1 MLEPD
6 QKRTES
12 DLRFLAEASTL
23 LATSQDVEATLQQI
37 AALAVPRIADWCVI
51 YGLTESGDVERRA
64 VEVRGG
70 NRRELAHR
78 LQTYPLG
85 EHDPV
90 RIALR
95 TGEPQLIR
103 EVTDDDLRAGAVSE
117 EHLSMMRELNLRSLM
132 AVPMYA
138 RHRPVGAIAFSISD
152 SSRRYS
158 ERDLLL
164 AADLARSAGIAFDNA
179 RLYDEQKRTEQALR
193 ESVARSQRQLSEL
206 QAIYATAPVG
216 LCFVDPSCRYVSVNK
231 AMARMNNLPAD
242 EHVGRRFADVLPEVV
257 AYELEATCLEVMET
271 GEPVFNQELSRP
283 ASEPGG
289 DGQHWLGSFYPVYG
303 GDDAPFGI
311 NMVLQDI
318 TGRKQREL
326 DQQFLSDLDGRLR
339 QLTDPEAIVW
349 EVVSNV
355 GVYLDL
361 SFCSFADVDVEADRI
376 TLHEDW
382 SRDGQSVA
390 GRYLLSEYLPSDF
403 ITDAQAGRTIT
414 LGDTAEDGRTEA
426 LYAGRRIPLGVR
438 AIFMVPYFR
447 DEEWVALLIAA
458 ADRPRA
464 WRGRE
469 GRLMEAAA
477 TRVWTAV
484 ERARAE
490 QASRLAAEQ
499 RQLALESA
507 QMGAW
512 GLDDSNQEMYW
523 DDRSRAIFG
532 MSPEDEASFEAL
544 MDRIHPV
551 DRGRVAQAVERA
563 RAGEDSGRFAEEY
576 RVMWPDGSLRWV
588 VGRGQVYFEG
598 EGGERRPTHFTG
610 VLIDVTERKSAEEA
624 LRDSERRFR
633 ATFEQAAVGMSHLSL
648 DGTWLR
654 VNRRLCEIV
663 GCTRQELLA
672 MTFQDITHPDD
683 LEEDLQNL
691 RRLLDGEIRS
701 YQMEKRYF
709 HKNGDVVWVLLTV
722 SLVRDAETNEP
733 EYLIGVVEDIS
744 DRKRYES
751 ELKALNET
759 LEQRVQE
766 RTRQVRVLA
775 SELTLAEQRERR
787 RIAHVLHDDIQQML
801 YSLQINIQLLG
812 QGQAT
817 EGPATIESQLQEMRA
832 LIGQIIDANRRLT
845 VELSPPVLKAER
857 LDEAFEWLIAHL
869 EEDYGLEVQLSVDGD
884 CHVPDDDLRELI
896 FQLVRELLLNVVR
909 HAGVS
914 QARLYLSEEEDMLV
928 TRVEDDGVG
937 FNVEAV
943 MAAQD
948 GFGLFSVQERLDLFG
963 GRMEITSGP
972 GQGTRITVSVPLR
985 ATTSAGSL

>member
-1 MLEPD
+1 MLESE

-23 LATSQDVEATLQQI
+23 LATSQNVEATLQQI

-51 YGLTESGDVERRA
+51 YGLTEDGELERRA
-64 VEVRGG
+64 IQIPDTS
-70 NRRELAHR
+70 RRKLARR

-85 EHDPV
+85 ENDPV
-90 RIALR
+90 RVALR

-103 EVTDDDLRAGAVSE
+103 EVTDDDLRAGADSE
-117 EHLSMMRELNLRSLM
+117 EHLALMRELKLRSFM
-132 AVPMYA
+132 AVPMFA
-138 RHRPVGAIAFSISD
+138 RRRPVGAIAFSISD
-152 SSRRYS
+152 SRRRYG
-158 ERDLLL
+158 ERDVLL

-179 RLYDEQKRTEQALR
+179 RLYDEQRRTEQALR
-193 ESVARSQRQLSEL
+193 EIVTRSQRQLSEL

-216 LCFVDPSCRYVSVNK
+216 LCFVDPSCRYVSVNE

-242 EHVGRRFADVLPEVV
+242 EHVGRRFADVLPE
-257 AYELEATCLEVMET
+257 AAANQLETTCLEVMAT

-283 ASEPGG
+283 APEAGG
-289 DGQHWLGSFYPVYG
+289 DVQHWLVSFYPVYS

-318 TGRKQREL
+318 TARKQREL
-326 DQQFLSDLDGRLR
+326 DQRFLSDLDGRLR

-349 EVVSNV
+349 QVVSSV
-355 GVYLDL
+355 GPYLDL
-361 SFCSFADVDVEADRI
+361 SFCSFADVDGEADRI
-376 TLHEDW
+376 VLHEDW
-382 SRDGQSVA
+382 SREGESVA
-390 GRYLLSEYLPSDF
+390 GLYRLSEYLPSEF
-403 ITDAQAGRTIT
+403 IDEAQAGQTIT
-414 LGDTAEDGRTEA
+414 LRDTAEDRRTET
-426 LYAGRRIPLGVR
+426 LYADRRIPLGVR

-447 DEEWVALLIAA
+447 DGEWVALLIAA
-458 ADRPRA
+458 ADRPRK
-464 WRGRE
+464 WRRRDK
-469 GRLMEAAA
+469 RLLEAAA

-512 GLDDSNQEMYW
+512 GVDYINQQVYW
-523 DDRSRAIFG
+523 DERSRAIYG
-532 MSPEDEASFEAL
+532 MSPEDEVGFEAL
-544 MDRIHPV
+544 MGHIHATDRE
-551 DRGRVAQAVERA
+551 RVAEAVEQA
-563 RAGEDSGRFAEEY
+563 RDPGGSGRFAEEY
-576 RVMWPDGSLRWV
+576 RVIWPDGSLRWV

-598 EGGERRPTHFTG
+598 EGSERRPAHFTG
-610 VLIDVTERKSAEEA
+610 VLTDVTERKKAEEA
-624 LRDSERRFR
+624 LRESERRFR
-633 ATFEQAAVGMSHLSL
+633 LTFEQAAVGMSHLSL

-654 VNRRLCEIV
+654 VNRRLSEIV
-663 GCTRQELLA
+663 GCTREELLA

-683 LEEDLQNL
+683 LAEDLENL
-691 RRLLDGEIRS
+691 RRLLDGDIQS

-722 SLVRDAETNEP
+722 SLARDAETGEP

-801 YSLQINIQLLG
+801 YSLQINIQLLD
-812 QGQAT
+812 QGQA
-817 EGPATIESQLQEMRA
+817 GAAVESQLQEMRA

-857 LDEAFEWLIAHL
+857 LDEAFEWLMAHL
-869 EEDYGLEVQLSVDGD
+869 EEDYGLDVELVVEGN
-884 CHVPDDDLRELI
+884 CYVPDDDLRELI
-896 FQLVRELLLNVVR
+896 FQLVRELLINVVR
-909 HAGVS
+909 HAGVA
-914 QARLYLSEEEDMLV
+914 QARLHLSEEDGMLV

-963 GRMEITSGP
+963 GQMEITSGP
-972 GQGTRITVSVPLR
+972 GQGTRVTVSVPLR
-985 ATTSAGSL
+985 ATTIAGSL